1 MTKVESEADVGGERV
16 GRSPVR
22 WGLGLAAED
31 EVEEGVVVQEDIV
44 FTEDVVWHREQRK
57 KEAREG
63 GDIEEIRRSGQLTKK
78 NKDSEEIG
86 VKI

>member
-1 MTKVESEADVGGERV
+1 M
-16 GRSPVR
+16 
-22 WGLGLAAED
+22 
-31 EVEEGVVVQEDIV
+31 VQEDIV

-57 KEAREG
+57 KKARKG

-78 NKDSEEIG
+78 NKDREEIG